1 MQALDNNKT
10 SRWVSWHE
18 RDQSAS
24 IHYVDG
30 SRNWSCLMEFQ
41 YNTRHLRLIFIQVLR
56 IQGHKSGR
64 NRGNDDHLIFSRIYK
79 FSASVLLFRFTFAE
93 NQNHNSPIDHI
104 LLRT

>member
-30 SRNWSCLMEFQ
+30 SEFIEPFFFFFL
-41 YNTRHLRLIFIQVLR
+41 YIVN
-56 IQGHKSGR
+56 
-64 NRGNDDHLIFSRIYK
+64 
-79 FSASVLLFRFTFAE
+79 
-93 NQNHNSPIDHI
+93 
-104 LLRT
+104 